1 MNIRQAASA
10 SGVSAKMIRY
20 YGSIDLIQVA
30 GRTDGGYRVYATD
43 GRLRSRMIGALAMS
57 LSSALVIS
65 NALRLRGA
73 GDRNEKHI
81 CKKLVRLA
89 AKELLP

>member
-73 GDRNEKHI
+73 GIGMKSTF
-81 CKKLVRLA
+81 
-89 AKELLP
+89 AKSWLD